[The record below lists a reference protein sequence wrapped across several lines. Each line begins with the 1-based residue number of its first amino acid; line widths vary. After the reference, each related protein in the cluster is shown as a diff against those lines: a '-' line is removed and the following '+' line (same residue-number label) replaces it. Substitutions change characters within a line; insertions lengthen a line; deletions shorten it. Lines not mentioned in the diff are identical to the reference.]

1 VKTWEID
8 IELRVRKTLTFGGP
22 VTQEAARSIVAM
34 VLSGE
39 MDPSHFIKWSDGPTA
54 YRPVPV
60 ETFIDNDP
68 QIVAIREIP
77 SCVPAS
83 CR

>member
-22 VTQEAARSIVAM
+22 VTKEAARSIVAM

-39 MDPSHFIKWSDGPTA
+39 MDSSHFIKWTDGPTA

-77 SCVPAS
+77 S
-83 CR
+83 